1 MLSDLVICLANE
13 HGYNQKEPCTML
25 ITQWCVQSA
34 KMRTRKIR
42 SGMWGEHD
50 HTILRKR
57 SQLGPLF
64 IKRWDAGIIVPHPQ
78 AMNPSTDPKTLEI
91 CSTEYRGSRCCAR
104 MEEVIPRNDRRCIP
118 LVTEWVRR
126 ARIGK
131 VAQEVE
137 PRTDG
142 WDNPV
147 DGSSQR

>member
-1 MLSDLVICLANE
+1 
-13 HGYNQKEPCTML
+13 
-25 ITQWCVQSA
+25 
-34 KMRTRKIR
+34 
-42 SGMWGEHD
+42 MWGEHD

-64 IKRWDAGIIVPHPQ
+64 IERWDAGIIVPHPQ

-104 MEEVIPRNDRRCIP
+104 TEEVILRNDTRCVP

-131 VAQEVE
+131 VTQEVE

-147 DGSSQR
+147 DGGTTCPAKDEEGGGDTEHNNGESETLPFSVEV